1 MAMGETRGVT
11 HPIKPIAIAL
21 LFVFALSWAGCGGK
35 RLSSGESPEV
45 LYDKV
50 TRELSKKGGFP
61 YIFRG
66 TDYDKAL
73 DQLKEI
79 QLRHTYSP
87 YATLAELR
95 IGDVYFKKE
104 EYEQSAIEYEEFIK
118 RHPGHK
124 EAPYA
129 TYRLALSHYNL
140 RRTVDRDPTNLREAK
155 KWFEYFMQKYPDSE
169 YYSEVERLYAKT
181 RNLLAEREMYIASFY
196 RRKKNYRACSQRYND
211 IVRDYPDTKFH
222 EEALYRLGES
232 YWKMGEYSLA
242 VEPLQRVVREYPGAS
257 YSKRAKE
264 LLAKVERSLQKAQ
277 K

>member
-1 MAMGETRGVT
+1 MT
-11 HPIKPIAIAL
+11 HLFKSLAIAL
-21 LFVFALSWAGCGGK
+21 LIAFALTLTGCGGK
-35 RLSSGESPEV
+35 RVSSGESPEN
-45 LYDKV
+45 LYDKA

-66 TDYDKAL
+66 TDYDKVL

-104 EYEQSAIEYEEFIK
+104 EYEQAVIEYEEFIK
-118 RHPGHK
+118 RHPGHR
-124 EAPYA
+124 ETPYA

-169 YYSEVERLYAKT
+169 YYAEVERLYAKT
-181 RNLLAEREMYIASFY
+181 RNLLAEREMYIANY
-196 RRKKNYRACSQRYND
+196 YKRKKNYKACSLRYNT
-211 IVRDYPDTKFH
+211 VVKEYPDTKYR

-232 YWKMGEYSLA
+232 YWKMGEYGLA
-242 VEPLQRVVREYPGAS
+242 VEPLQRVLSEYPDAS

-264 LLAKVERSLQKAQ
+264 LLEKVERSLRKAQ